1 MSPLVHSPLEEKTMF
16 PIADMF
22 TGDEVQ
28 EALARALLA
37 RKGVS
42 AKDTET
48 ILRTADARVTYRNVK
63 MPDGQ
68 TYMFAFVVVVK
79 REKST
84 TDTPVP
90 EVSDG

>member
-1 MSPLVHSPLEEKTMF
+1 MF